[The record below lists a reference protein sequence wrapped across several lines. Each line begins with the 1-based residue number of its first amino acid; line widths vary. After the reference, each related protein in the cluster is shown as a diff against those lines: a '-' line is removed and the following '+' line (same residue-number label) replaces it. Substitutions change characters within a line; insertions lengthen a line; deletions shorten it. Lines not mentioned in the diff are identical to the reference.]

1 MSQNLFQFLEVD
13 RVDPRKKRI
22 ERRQHEFVEIYDPF
36 MKSQVEM
43 QADRCIDC
51 GNPYCE
57 WKCPVHNYIPDW
69 LRLANEGRLFEA
81 AELCHQTNSLPE
93 VCGRVCPQDRLCEGA
108 CTINGFG
115 AVTIGSI
122 EKYIVDTAFEMG
134 WRPDL
139 SKVVMHGLKVAIVG
153 AGPAG
158 LSCADVLIRN
168 GVKPVVYDLNP
179 EIGGLLTFGIPSF
192 KLEKKVMKL
201 RREIFCEM
209 GVEFRLGVEV
219 GKDIAFTQLITDYDA
234 VFVGIGTS
242 ASIRGGFENEDVEGV
257 YDALNYL
264 IGNTDKIMDLK
275 RAGYPYVDLKGKRVI
290 VLGGGDTAMDCLRT
304 AIRQG
309 AADAACVYRRDRG
322 NMPGSAGEVKN
333 AEDEGV
339 RFLWNLQ
346 PLALIAGEKG
356 KVTGVKVVT
365 TQLGES
371 DERGRQRPEPVAG
384 TEKVLPADSVLM
396 AFGFRPDPPAWLV
409 EQNIAVNERKC
420 ILTGEENALDYQT
433 SNAKVFA
440 GGDAVRGS
448 DLVVTAVAEGRIG
461 ADNILAYLEVQD

>member
-1 MSQNLFQFLEVD
+1 MSRSL
-13 RVDPRKKRI
+13 KKG
-22 ERRQHEFVEIYDPF
+22 Q
-36 MKSQVEM
+36 
-43 QADRCIDC
+43 
-51 GNPYCE
+51 
-57 WKCPVHNYIPDW
+57 YI
-69 LRLANEGRLFEA
+69 
-81 AELCHQTNSLPE
+81 H
-93 VCGRVCPQDRLCEGA
+93 
-108 CTINGFG
+108 
-115 AVTIGSI
+115 
-122 EKYIVDTAFEMG
+122 Y
-134 WRPDL
+134 
-139 SKVVMHGLKVAIVG
+139 
-153 AGPAG
+153 
-158 LSCADVLIRN
+158 
-168 GVKPVVYDLNP
+168 
-179 EIGGLLTFGIPSF
+179 

-242 ASIRGGFENEDVEGV
+242 ASIRGGFENEGVEGV

-365 TQLGES
+365 TQLGEP